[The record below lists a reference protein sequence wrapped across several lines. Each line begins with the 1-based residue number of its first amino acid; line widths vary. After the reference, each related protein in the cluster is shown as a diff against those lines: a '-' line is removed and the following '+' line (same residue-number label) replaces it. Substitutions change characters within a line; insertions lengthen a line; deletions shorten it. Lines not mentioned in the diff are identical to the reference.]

1 MITVKSRQK
10 TLGYTRVYT
19 RAGFCAQNAYK
30 NKKCAHFDAHSVRR
44 VHTCAC
50 AHIFQNANINF
61 NFLKNIIQ
69 FCHQML
75 YFELV
80 LLIVILNV
88 VNMLTLQPYEDT
100 QKSYMLE

>member
-1 MITVKSRQK
+1 MYCLCSFERIIA
-10 TLGYTRVYT
+10 
-19 RAGFCAQNAYK
+19 RAGFCARNAYK
-30 NKKCAHFDAHSVRR
+30 NKKCAHFDAHSVQSTYVRMR
-44 VHTCAC
+44 TYISKCEHQ
-50 AHIFQNANINF
+50 FQ
-61 NFLKNIIQ
+61 FLKNIIQ
-69 FCHQML
+69 FCQQML